1 MVAVTPISVPKLV
14 ERPSCPECGAGM
26 RLVWIAPERTHV
38 DRHILQCRS
47 CEQTIEVIVERDL
60 D

>member
-1 MVAVTPISVPKLV
+1 
-14 ERPSCPECGAGM
+14 M

-38 DRHILQCRS
+38 DRHTLQCRS